1 MNLGKNIIYYRKKLQ
16 ITQEDLAE
24 RLYVSRQTISRW
36 ENESVI
42 PDVETIIK
50 LCEIFGCDM
59 DTLVRGNGEE
69 IVDTTEK
76 IENEQRGQ
84 REVTIQIRHKKRYR
98 INNVICSVT
107 MLVATFVFFMLGS
120 FFEGGWSYAWMSYV
134 IGAFVCAISSVITY
148 S

>member
-1 MNLGKNIIYYRKKLQ
+1 MNLGKNIIYYRKELQ

-50 LCEIFGCDM
+50 LCDIFGCDM
-59 DTLVRGNGEE
+59 DTLVRKDAAEKAAPSEMQNEE
-69 IVDTTEK
+69 
-76 IENEQRGQ
+76 EQAPQ
-84 REVTIQIRHKKRYR
+84 RTISIQVKHRSRYR

-120 FFEGGWSYAWMSYV
+120 FKGGWGYAWVSYAV
-134 IGAFVCAISSVITY
+134 GALVCAISSVITY

>member
-1 MNLGKNIIYYRKKLQ
+1 MNLGKNIIYYRKELQ

-24 RLYVSRQTISRW
+24 RLYVSRQTVSRW

-59 DTLVRGNGEE
+59 DTLVRKDAAEVSAELEEENEE
-69 IVDTTEK
+69 IISVRVK
-76 IENEQRGQ
+76 R
-84 REVTIQIRHKKRYR
+84 RSRYR
-98 INNVICSVT
+98 INNVICSVS
-107 MLVATFVFFMLGS
+107 MLVATFVFFVLGA
-120 FFEGGWSYAWMSYV
+120 FFKDGWSYAWISYV
-134 IGAFVCAISSVITY
+134 VGAFVCAISSVITY

>member
-1 MNLGKNIIYYRKKLQ
+1 MNLGKNIIYYRKELQ

-50 LCEIFGCDM
+50 LCDIFGCDM

-69 IVDTTEK
+69 IADATEK
-76 IENEQRGQ
+76 NENEQRGQ
-84 REVTIQIRHKKRYR
+84 REVTIQIRHRKRYR
-98 INNVICSVT
+98 IKFI
-107 MLVATFVFFMLGS
+107 LLRR
-120 FFEGGWSYAWMSYV
+120 
-134 IGAFVCAISSVITY
+134 I
-148 S
+148 